1 MPSSL
6 KLIHSGFQSGIEY
19 SILNYV
25 NQAQSANYHAKQ
37 ILFNNGKC
45 WATETNPNGYTG
57 DMITIDMG
65 YVHAVTALEI
75 KNGVGP
81 GACAGRSTKHARIH
95 GSENMDGPWTVL
107 LDKNW
112 DPDPDPY
119 PDPHTP
125 ATMEVYT
132 VNETRARFLKLE
144 IVEATGQHNVPAW
157 EYLRA
162 RTGEKILLFHFIRSI
177 FSADQAEN
185 SKFTGPSI
193 TLAKDPAKADA
204 CSSECS
210 IFKKQAGF
218 KAAKCATTDCPALR
232 RRRATELEDQIR
244 HDEKRSKY

>member
-1 MPSSL
+1 M
-6 KLIHSGFQSGIEY
+6 
-19 SILNYV
+19 
-25 NQAQSANYHAKQ
+25 NQAQSSSNYHAKQ

-45 WATETNPNGYTG
+45 WATETNPNGYIG

-95 GSENMDGPWTVL
+95 GSENVDGPWTVL

-132 VNETRARFLKLE
+132 VNETRVRFLKLE

-162 RTGEKILLFHFIRSI
+162 RTGEKNYSFI
-177 FSADQAEN
+177 
-185 SKFTGPSI
+185 
-193 TLAKDPAKADA
+193 
-204 CSSECS
+204 SSEVYS
-210 IFKKQAGF
+210 QPTKRRTLSSLAHHLHWPKILRKQTRAPVNARSSRSSRASKLPSVLQQTAQRRVEEEQQSLKITFFMTKKGQ
-218 KAAKCATTDCPALR
+218 
-232 RRRATELEDQIR
+232 
-244 HDEKRSKY
+244 